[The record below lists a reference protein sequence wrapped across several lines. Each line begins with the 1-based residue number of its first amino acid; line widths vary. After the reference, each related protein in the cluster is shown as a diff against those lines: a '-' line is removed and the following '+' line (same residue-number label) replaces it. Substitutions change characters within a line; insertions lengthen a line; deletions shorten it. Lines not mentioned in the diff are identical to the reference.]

1 MSSKLLD
8 FKLSLLQKGINS
20 AQSVKDL
27 GVISD
32 PTLSFDNHIST
43 VVSSCT
49 LKLSQISHIRFVFN
63 KQLLETIINALVF
76 SKLYYCS
83 SVWSSTSACNSCKLR
98 YVQNFAMHIICNIKE
113 YDRISPLFRNLC
125 WLPVKTQVCCWDATL
140 AFKCKTGQAS
150 EYLTSMYITRSSV
163 YRRITRNFQRLNI
176 PLFKTATGQKTF
188 YYKSV
193 SIRNKLDPSHKI
205 M

>member
-43 VVSSCT
+43 VVSSCM

-63 KQLLETIINALVF
+63 KQLLETVISSPVF
-76 SKLYYCS
+76 RDLQHS
-83 SVWSSTSACNSCKLR
+83 SVRTCAL
-98 YVQNFAMHIICNIKE
+98 
-113 YDRISPLFRNLC
+113 
-125 WLPVKTQVCCWDATL
+125 ATL
-140 AFKCKTGQAS
+140 C
-150 EYLTSMYITRSSV
+150 ITTLSARVGEVCSIKALFIL
-163 YRRITRNFQRLNI
+163 RRLAVVTLATRI
-176 PLFKTATGQKTF
+176 P
-188 YYKSV
+188 
-193 SIRNKLDPSHKI
+193 H
-205 M
+205 

>member
-43 VVSSCT
+43 VVSSCM

-63 KQLLETIINALVF
+63 KQLLETVISSPVF
-76 SKLYYCS
+76 RDL
-83 SVWSSTSACNSCKLR
+83 
-98 YVQNFAMHIICNIKE
+98 
-113 YDRISPLFRNLC
+113 
-125 WLPVKTQVCCWDATL
+125 
-140 AFKCKTGQAS
+140 
-150 EYLTSMYITRSSV
+150 
-163 YRRITRNFQRLNI
+163 
-176 PLFKTATGQKTF
+176 
-188 YYKSV
+188 
-193 SIRNKLDPSHKI
+193 
-205 M
+205 